1 MSPEYGQLSALRS
14 STRGPGSALRTR
26 LIRGGGTLA
35 AALLVV
41 TPILAI
47 AFDLVPRTGPAS
59 ILLTIHDYGYLPLRG
74 ALWTNGYPSTLLVWI
89 PLLLI
94 AFAALCDWVMGV
106 SILRAVQN
114 RLILFLLRFLPGQA
128 FLSGWHR
135 MAGDGR
141 LRARYLEAAV
151 MAQANQMLE
160 GALQSAVE
168 TGELFALEHLAP
180 LIVLSARMR
189 ARFAGDPQRMRILGE
204 LVSIQAM
211 LILGGFKVDAGLR
224 SIDAVSSSLLD
235 TISQGEEGEA
245 SEELP
250 ASQTIVLAHRA
261 WAVWL
266 TGMLIHKDRAEEVG
280 RSLAGYLRHQRIA
293 LALLAARHEIR
304 PSAKADVA
312 VEEGDD
318 RAGAALALSIAAIAL
333 TGAVFA
339 DDTREEVRATLQEL
353 DRVHFAIAASTRNTS
368 RAERLLTQSYA
379 AACRDGFGEE
389 LRALLELVST
399 PVRRDAGAA
408 FGIAAYSGVRA
419 GPIPETLGLR
429 GAIWSYFGAQGAGD
443 GT

>member
-1 MSPEYGQLSALRS
+1 MSPEYGQLSVLRS
-14 STRGPGSALRTR
+14 STRGPDSALRTR
-26 LIRGGGTLA
+26 LIRGGVTLA
-35 AALLVV
+35 VALLVV
-41 TPILAI
+41 TSILAI
-47 AFDLVPRTGPAS
+47 TFDLVPRTGPAS
-59 ILLTIHDYGYLPLRG
+59 VLLIIHDYGYLPLRG
-74 ALWTNGYPSTLLVWI
+74 ALWSNGYPSTLLFWI

-114 RLILFLLRFLPGQA
+114 RFILLLLCFRPGQA

-135 MAGDGR
+135 LAGRGR

-151 MAQANQMLE
+151 AAQANQRLE

-168 TGELFALEHLAP
+168 TGELCAPEHLAP

-189 ARFAGDPQRMRILGE
+189 ARFAGDPQRMRALTE
-204 LVSIQAM
+204 LVSIQAI
-211 LILGGFKVDAGLR
+211 LILGGFKDDAGLK
-224 SIDAVSSSLLD
+224 SIEALSSSLLD
-235 TISQGEEGEA
+235 TILLGEEGKA
-245 SEELP
+245 SGERP
-250 ASQTIVLAHRA
+250 ARQMIVLAHRPS
-261 WAVWL
+261 AVWL
-266 TGMLIHKDRAEEVG
+266 TRMLIHGDRGEEVG
-280 RSLAGYLRHQRIA
+280 RSLAGYLRHQRTA

-304 PSAKADVA
+304 TSAKANVA
-312 VEEGDD
+312 VEEEDD

-339 DDTREEVRATLQEL
+339 DDTGEEVRATLQEL
-353 DRVHFAIAASTRNTS
+353 DRVHFAIAASTRDPG
-368 RAERLLTQSYA
+368 RAERFLAQSYA

-389 LRALLELVST
+389 LRALLELGSA

-408 FGIAAYSGVRA
+408 FGTAAYGGARA

-429 GAIWSYFGAQGAGD
+429 GARWSYFGAQGAGD

>member
-1 MSPEYGQLSALRS
+1 VKPEYGQLSSLRS

-26 LIRGGGTLA
+26 LIRVAGTLV
-35 AALLVV
+35 AALIVT
-41 TPILAI
+41 TPIMAI

-59 ILLTIHDYGYLPLRG
+59 ALLIIHDYGYLPLRG
-74 ALWTNGYPSTLLVWI
+74 ALWSYGYPSTLLVWV

-94 AFAALCDWVMGV
+94 AFAALCDWLMGV
-106 SILRAVQN
+106 SVLRAMQN
-114 RLILFLLRFLPGQA
+114 RLILLLLRFLPGQA
-128 FLSGWHR
+128 ILSGWHR
-135 MAGDGR
+135 LAGGGR
-141 LRARYLEAAV
+141 LRAHYLEAAV
-151 MAQANQMLE
+151 AAQANMRLE

-168 TGELFALEHLAP
+168 TGELFAPEHLSP

-189 ARFAGDPQRMRILGE
+189 ARFACDPQRMRILGE

-211 LILGGFKVDAGLR
+211 LILGGFKVETELK
-224 SIDAVSSSLLD
+224 SIDAETSSLLD
-235 TISQGEEGEA
+235 TISQGEEGEI
-245 SEELP
+245 SGGLP
-250 ASQTIVLAHRA
+250 TSQKIVLAQRA

-266 TGMLIHKDRAEEVG
+266 IRMLIHEERAEEVG

-304 PSAKADVA
+304 PSAKADVV

-318 RAGAALALSIAAIAL
+318 LAGAILALSIAGIAL

-339 DDTREEVRATLQEL
+339 EDAGEEVRATLQEL
-353 DRVHFAIAASTRNTS
+353 DRVHFAITASTRDTG
-368 RAERLLTQSYA
+368 RAERLLAQSYA

-389 LRALLELVST
+389 LRAFLELEVTSI
-399 PVRRDAGAA
+399 RRDAGTA
-408 FGIAAYSGVRA
+408 FGISAYSGVRA

-429 GAIWSYFGAQGAGD
+429 GASWSYFGAQGDRD